1 MSDVRAETWRPGTP
15 MASATP
21 TFGSHWCQTRNTSW
35 RPRSRERPWTL
46 AGTKHS
52 TLKVCVFSNKTQ
64 PQISDWDLKRKF
76 KLDFSL
82 HHKVAAG
89 SWKFRLQLINNY
101 INNNHLYSY
110 ILWSRVPHT
119 SIVFCS
125 LPTVP
130 LRLFD
135 KKYFAGFP
143 LNKLQSRVL
152 HLHVYDYDRW
162 DRSIQVKSSS
172 HLELIFFKVLKRRL
186 NWRNLSSFMSG
197 ENSLRPS
204 VSG

>member
-1 MSDVRAETWRPGTP
+1 MV
-15 MASATP
+15 SATLM
-21 TFGSHWCQTRNTSW
+21 FGSHWCQTRNTSW
-35 RPRSRERPWTL
+35 RPRSRERPWIL

-52 TLKVCVFSNKTQ
+52 TLKVWVFSNKTQ

-125 LPTVP
+125 LPTVHWDS
-130 LRLFD
+130 LIRNILQDFHWINSRAEFYICTFMTMTGGTALF
-135 KKYFAGFP
+135 KSRAPHICNWFFFQGSQETTQLEKFFFLYVRW
-143 LNKLQSRVL
+143 KQS
-152 HLHVYDYDRW
+152 
-162 DRSIQVKSSS
+162 
-172 HLELIFFKVLKRRL
+172 ET
-186 NWRNLSSFMSG
+186 MS
-197 ENSLRPS
+197 
-204 VSG
+204 